1 MDVSCKTASWIS
13 LIYELGL
20 IFVCIS
26 NKLIY
31 SNRVGQA
38 EVNNVRTSEATQ
50 VLDRLK
56 HLMAA
61 PNDAALAKALD
72 ISPQTL
78 GSWRARASIPYA
90 VCMDLARSDG
100 ISLDWL
106 LLGRGGMLPEPHTLQ
121 ADTNESLAAMLAT
134 LQALSTQDQEYV
146 HRVALDRKLLRQ
158 LQREVASLRNNS

>member
-1 MDVSCKTASWIS
+1 M
-13 LIYELGL
+13 
-20 IFVCIS
+20 
-26 NKLIY
+26 
-31 SNRVGQA
+31 GQA
-38 EVNNVRTSEATQ
+38 ELINVCTSEATH

-61 PNDAALAKALD
+61 PSDAALAKALG

-90 VCMDLARSDG
+90 LCMDLARTDG

-106 LLGRGGMLPEPHTLQ
+106 LLGRGAMVPEPQ
-121 ADTNESLAAMLAT
+121 ALMADDALVAILAT
-134 LQALSTQDQEYV
+134 LQGLDAQDQEHV

-158 LQREVASLRNNS
+158 LQREVASLRNCS

>member
-1 MDVSCKTASWIS
+1 MC
-13 LIYELGL
+13 
-20 IFVCIS
+20 
-26 NKLIY
+26 
-31 SNRVGQA
+31 
-38 EVNNVRTSEATQ
+38 TSEATQ

-61 PNDAALAKALD
+61 PSDAALAKALG

-90 VCMDLARSDG
+90 LCMDLARTDG

-106 LLGRGGMLPEPHTLQ
+106 LLGRGAMVPEPQGLM
-121 ADTNESLAAMLAT
+121 ADDALVAILAT
-134 LQALSTQDQEYV
+134 LQGLDAQDQEHV

-158 LQREVASLRNNS
+158 LQREVASLRNCS

>member
-1 MDVSCKTASWIS
+1 M
-13 LIYELGL
+13 
-20 IFVCIS
+20 
-26 NKLIY
+26 
-31 SNRVGQA
+31 GQA
-38 EVNNVRTSEATQ
+38 ELINVCTSEATQ

-61 PNDAALAKALD
+61 PSDAALAKALG

-90 VCMDLARSDG
+90 LCMDLARTDG

-106 LLGRGGMLPEPHTLQ
+106 LLGRGAMVPEPQ
-121 ADTNESLAAMLAT
+121 ALMADDALVAILAT
-134 LQALSTQDQEYV
+134 LQGLDAQDQEHV

-158 LQREVASLRNNS
+158 LQREVASLRNCS

>member
-1 MDVSCKTASWIS
+1 MC
-13 LIYELGL
+13 
-20 IFVCIS
+20 
-26 NKLIY
+26 
-31 SNRVGQA
+31 
-38 EVNNVRTSEATQ
+38 TSEATQ

-61 PNDAALAKALD
+61 PSDAALAKALG

-90 VCMDLARSDG
+90 LCMDLARTDG

-106 LLGRGGMLPEPHTLQ
+106 LLGRGAMVPEPQ
-121 ADTNESLAAMLAT
+121 ALMADDALVAILAT
-134 LQALSTQDQEYV
+134 LQGLDAQDQEHV

-158 LQREVASLRNNS
+158 LQREVGSLRN

>member
-1 MDVSCKTASWIS
+1 
-13 LIYELGL
+13 
-20 IFVCIS
+20 
-26 NKLIY
+26 
-31 SNRVGQA
+31 VGQA
-38 EVNNVRTSEATQ
+38 ELINVCTSEATQ

-61 PNDAALAKALD
+61 PSDAALAKALG

-90 VCMDLARSDG
+90 LCMDLARTDG

-106 LLGRGGMLPEPHTLQ
+106 LLGRGAMVPEPQ
-121 ADTNESLAAMLAT
+121 ALMADDALVAILAT
-134 LQALSTQDQEYV
+134 MQGLDAQDQEHV

-158 LQREVASLRNNS
+158 LQREVASLRNCS

>member
-1 MDVSCKTASWIS
+1 MC
-13 LIYELGL
+13 
-20 IFVCIS
+20 
-26 NKLIY
+26 
-31 SNRVGQA
+31 
-38 EVNNVRTSEATQ
+38 TSEATQ

-61 PNDAALAKALD
+61 PSDAALAKALG

-90 VCMDLARSDG
+90 LCMDLARTDG

-106 LLGRGGMLPEPHTLQ
+106 LLGRGAMVPEPQ
-121 ADTNESLAAMLAT
+121 ALMADDALVAILAT
-134 LQALSTQDQEYV
+134 LQGLDAQDQEHV

-158 LQREVASLRNNS
+158 LQREVASLRN

>member
-1 MDVSCKTASWIS
+1 MC
-13 LIYELGL
+13 
-20 IFVCIS
+20 
-26 NKLIY
+26 
-31 SNRVGQA
+31 
-38 EVNNVRTSEATQ
+38 TSEATQ

-61 PNDAALAKALD
+61 PSDAALAKALG

-90 VCMDLARSDG
+90 LCMDLARTDG

-106 LLGRGGMLPEPHTLQ
+106 LLGRGAMVPEPQ
-121 ADTNESLAAMLAT
+121 ALMDDDALVAILAT
-134 LQALSTQDQEYV
+134 LQGLDAQDQEHV

-158 LQREVASLRNNS
+158 LQREVASLRN

>member
-1 MDVSCKTASWIS
+1 MC
-13 LIYELGL
+13 
-20 IFVCIS
+20 
-26 NKLIY
+26 
-31 SNRVGQA
+31 
-38 EVNNVRTSEATQ
+38 TSEATQ

-61 PNDAALAKALD
+61 PNDAALAKALG

-90 VCMDLARSDG
+90 LCMDLARTDG

-106 LLGRGGMLPEPHTLQ
+106 LLGRGAMVPEPQ
-121 ADTNESLAAMLAT
+121 ALMADDALVAILAT
-134 LQALSTQDQEYV
+134 LQGLDAQDQEHV

-158 LQREVASLRNNS
+158 LQREVASLRN

>member
-1 MDVSCKTASWIS
+1 
-13 LIYELGL
+13 
-20 IFVCIS
+20 
-26 NKLIY
+26 
-31 SNRVGQA
+31 VGQA
-38 EVNNVRTSEATQ
+38 ELINVCTSEATQ

-61 PNDAALAKALD
+61 PSDAALAKALG

-90 VCMDLARSDG
+90 LCMDLARTDG

-106 LLGRGGMLPEPHTLQ
+106 LLGRGAMVPEPQ
-121 ADTNESLAAMLAT
+121 ALMADDALVAILAT
-134 LQALSTQDQEYV
+134 LQGLDAQDQEHV

-158 LQREVASLRNNS
+158 LQREVASLRN

>member
-1 MDVSCKTASWIS
+1 M
-13 LIYELGL
+13 
-20 IFVCIS
+20 
-26 NKLIY
+26 
-31 SNRVGQA
+31 GQA
-38 EVNNVRTSEATQ
+38 ELINVCTSEATQ

-61 PNDAALAKALD
+61 PSDAALAKALG

-90 VCMDLARSDG
+90 LCMDLARTDG

-106 LLGRGGMLPEPHTLQ
+106 LLGRGAMVPEPQVLM
-121 ADTNESLAAMLAT
+121 ADDALVAILAT
-134 LQALSTQDQEYV
+134 LQGLDAQDQEHV

-158 LQREVASLRNNS
+158 LQREVASLRN

>member
-1 MDVSCKTASWIS
+1 MC
-13 LIYELGL
+13 
-20 IFVCIS
+20 
-26 NKLIY
+26 
-31 SNRVGQA
+31 
-38 EVNNVRTSEATQ
+38 TSEATQ

-61 PNDAALAKALD
+61 PSDAALAKALG

-90 VCMDLARSDG
+90 LCMDLARTDG

-106 LLGRGGMLPEPHTLQ
+106 LLGRGAMVPESQ
-121 ADTNESLAAMLAT
+121 ALMADDALVAILAT
-134 LQALSTQDQEYV
+134 LQGLDAQDQEHV

-158 LQREVASLRNNS
+158 LQREVASLRNCS

>member
-1 MDVSCKTASWIS
+1 MC
-13 LIYELGL
+13 
-20 IFVCIS
+20 
-26 NKLIY
+26 
-31 SNRVGQA
+31 
-38 EVNNVRTSEATQ
+38 TSEATQ

-61 PNDAALAKALD
+61 PSDAALAKALG

-90 VCMDLARSDG
+90 LCMDLARTDG

-106 LLGRGGMLPEPHTLQ
+106 LLGRGAMVPEPQ
-121 ADTNESLAAMLAT
+121 ALMADDALVAILAT
-134 LQALSTQDQEYV
+134 LQGLDAQDQEHV

-158 LQREVASLRNNS
+158 LQREVARLRN

>member
-1 MDVSCKTASWIS
+1 MC
-13 LIYELGL
+13 
-20 IFVCIS
+20 
-26 NKLIY
+26 
-31 SNRVGQA
+31 
-38 EVNNVRTSEATQ
+38 TSEATQ

-61 PNDAALAKALD
+61 PSDAALAKALG

-90 VCMDLARSDG
+90 LCMDLARTDG

-106 LLGRGGMLPEPHTLQ
+106 LLGRGAMVLEPQ
-121 ADTNESLAAMLAT
+121 ALMADDALVAILAT
-134 LQALSTQDQEYV
+134 LQGLDAQDQEHV

-158 LQREVASLRNNS
+158 LQREVASLRN

>member
-1 MDVSCKTASWIS
+1 
-13 LIYELGL
+13 
-20 IFVCIS
+20 VC
-26 NKLIY
+26 
-31 SNRVGQA
+31 
-38 EVNNVRTSEATQ
+38 TSEATQ

-61 PNDAALAKALD
+61 PSDAALAKALG

-90 VCMDLARSDG
+90 LCMDLARTDG

-106 LLGRGGMLPEPHTLQ
+106 LLGRGAMVPEPQ
-121 ADTNESLAAMLAT
+121 ALMADDALVAILAT
-134 LQALSTQDQEYV
+134 LQGLDAQDQEHV

-158 LQREVASLRNNS
+158 LQREVASLRN

>member
-1 MDVSCKTASWIS
+1 MC
-13 LIYELGL
+13 
-20 IFVCIS
+20 
-26 NKLIY
+26 
-31 SNRVGQA
+31 
-38 EVNNVRTSEATQ
+38 TSEATQ

-61 PNDAALAKALD
+61 PSDAALAKALG

-90 VCMDLARSDG
+90 LCMDLARTDG

-106 LLGRGGMLPEPHTLQ
+106 LLGRGAMVPEPQ
-121 ADTNESLAAMLAT
+121 ALMANDALVAILAT
-134 LQALSTQDQEYV
+134 LQGLDAQDQEHV

-158 LQREVASLRNNS
+158 LQREVASLRNCS

>member
-1 MDVSCKTASWIS
+1 MC
-13 LIYELGL
+13 
-20 IFVCIS
+20 
-26 NKLIY
+26 
-31 SNRVGQA
+31 
-38 EVNNVRTSEATQ
+38 TSEATQ

-61 PNDAALAKALD
+61 PSDAALAKALG

-90 VCMDLARSDG
+90 LCMDLARTDG

-106 LLGRGGMLPEPHTLQ
+106 LLGRGAMVPEPQ
-121 ADTNESLAAMLAT
+121 ALMADDALVAILAT
-134 LQALSTQDQEYV
+134 LQGLDAQDQEHV

-158 LQREVASLRNNS
+158 LQREVASLRNCS

>member
-1 MDVSCKTASWIS
+1 M
-13 LIYELGL
+13 
-20 IFVCIS
+20 
-26 NKLIY
+26 
-31 SNRVGQA
+31 GQA
-38 EVNNVRTSEATQ
+38 ELINVCTSEATQ

-61 PNDAALAKALD
+61 PSDAALAKALG

-90 VCMDLARSDG
+90 LCMDLARTDG

-106 LLGRGGMLPEPHTLQ
+106 LLGRGAMVPEPQ
-121 ADTNESLAAMLAT
+121 ALMADDALVAILAT
-134 LQALSTQDQEYV
+134 LQGLDAQDQEHV

-158 LQREVASLRNNS
+158 LQREVASLRN